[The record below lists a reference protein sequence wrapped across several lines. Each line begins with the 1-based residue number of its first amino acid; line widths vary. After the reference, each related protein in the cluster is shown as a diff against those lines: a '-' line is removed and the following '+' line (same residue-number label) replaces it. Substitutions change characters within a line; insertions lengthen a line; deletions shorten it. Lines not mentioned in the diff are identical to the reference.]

1 MVEKLLLTLILLVPG
16 ALILRAQDYPVSPP
30 DGPALRVKED
40 TSSLQLHSYS
50 LMELS
55 PAPDIRLPS
64 TLVPPPFETKEQKAA
79 RINLRT
85 EADVMRSV
93 QLNLMGYQPPRFSL
107 PEKRL
112 LRFAGMF
119 FSDPF
124 ALPEGCVPFM
134 NTSNPFLYF
143 KTPGMAPYEHLYAPE
158 VFPQWI
164 RTEYDFAS
172 GTYRQVT
179 QPWNVVQKNM
189 VRSFSGPYSNAPV
202 PKMYFTSAER
212 ALHQ

>member
-40 TSSLQLHSYS
+40 TSTLQPHSYS

-107 PEKRL
+107 PEKSTALCTVTTLAGSIPYL
-112 LRFAGMF
+112 LITMMHGM
-119 FSDPF
+119 
-124 ALPEGCVPFM
+124 VI
-134 NTSNPFLYF
+134 
-143 KTPGMAPYEHLYAPE
+143 E
-158 VFPQWI
+158 VFNIQ
-164 RTEYDFAS
+164 
-172 GTYRQVT
+172 
-179 QPWNVVQKNM
+179 
-189 VRSFSGPYSNAPV
+189 
-202 PKMYFTSAER
+202 
-212 ALHQ
+212 